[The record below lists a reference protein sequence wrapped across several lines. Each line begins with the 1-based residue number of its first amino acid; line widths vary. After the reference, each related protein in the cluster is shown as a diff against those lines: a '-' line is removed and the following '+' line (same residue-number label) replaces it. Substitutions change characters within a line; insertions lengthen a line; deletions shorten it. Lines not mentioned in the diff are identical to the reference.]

1 MKAVICEKYGPPEV
15 LKIKEVEKP
24 EPKDNE
30 VLIKIKATVTA
41 LPDCAF
47 RKGSPFISRLFTG
60 LTRPKY
66 ILGDVLSGV
75 VEATGKDVKHF
86 KNGDEIYGSSGTN
99 FGTNAEYIVL
109 SEDEAVTIKPINVSF
124 GEAAAISEGTL
135 TALPFLRDSG
145 NIKSK
150 RGQKI
155 LINGASGGVGVYALQ
170 LAKYFGAEVTGVC
183 SSNNLELVK
192 SLGADYVIDYT
203 KEDFT
208 KTSDTYDI
216 IFDAVG
222 KSSFSKCKNSLKSNG
237 VYLSTIPTLTLM
249 FQMLITSS
257 SKKRKA
263 IFSATG
269 LRKTI
274 EKKNDLIFLKELIEA
289 GKIKPVI
296 DKIYPLE
303 DIVEAHRYVE
313 MGHKRG
319 SVVIN
324 IEKTEN

>member
-1 MKAVICEKYGPPEV
+1 MKAVICEKYGAPEV
-15 LKIKEVEKP
+15 LRIKEVEKP
-24 EPKDNE
+24 VPKDNE
-30 VLIKIKATVTA
+30 ILIIIRATVTA

-124 GEAAAISEGTL
+124 GKAAAISEGAL

-150 RGQKI
+150 SGQKI

-222 KSSFSKCKNSLKSNG
+222 KSSFSKCKNALKSNG

-249 FQMLITSS
+249 YQMLLTSS
-257 SKKRKA
+257 SKKQKA

-289 GKIKPVI
+289 G
-296 DKIYPLE
+296 
-303 DIVEAHRYVE
+303 
-313 MGHKRG
+313 
-319 SVVIN
+319 
-324 IEKTEN
+324 

>member
-109 SEDEAVTIKPINVSF
+109 SEDEAIVVKPINVSF
-124 GEAAAISEGTL
+124 GEAAAISEGAL
-135 TALPFLRDSG
+135 RALPFLRDSG

-222 KSSFSKCKNSLKSNG
+222 KSSFSKCKNALKSNG

-249 FQMLITSS
+249 YQMLLTSS
-257 SKKRKA
+257 SKKQKA

>member
-60 LTRPKY
+60 LTRPKH

-222 KSSFSKCKNSLKSNG
+222 KSSFSKCKNALKSNG

-249 FQMLITSS
+249 YQMLLTSS
-257 SKKRKA
+257 SKKQKA